1 MQGQFRPQTP
11 MLQQYFRLKAEYP
24 DVLLAMQVGDF
35 YEFYGPDAEI
45 AARELEIVLTGRE
58 DGSNGRIPMAGVP
71 IHAYERYLAK
81 LVQKGY
87 RVAICDQIEDPKL
100 AKGLVKRRVTRVLTP
115 GTVVEDSMLD
125 ARANNYLV
133 AAVLGDPI
141 HGLGV
146 VDVSTGEFLT
156 TEIAGEGRQQ
166 KLLDELF
173 RLQPAEVL
181 VPEDQEELIQTLRE
195 QLSATITPTPLQ
207 EWVGR
212 EGREILLRHFGVESL
227 RGFGCEEF
235 TRGLD
240 AAALALRYLQQNQ
253 MTALEHIRTLATYSV
268 ERFMYLD
275 ATARRHLELTQN
287 LMDGTRRYTL
297 LASIDSTCTP
307 MGARLVKRWLDE
319 PLLEPDAIAAR
330 LDAVDALAQQ
340 SIRRDALR
348 QILRSLADLERLA
361 ARASTGTANARDL
374 VALRQS
380 LQRLPALHVEADAL
394 LRELPQPPTLL
405 ATLAPRLAPLSDLCA
420 LLERALVDDPPAD
433 LKSGGVIRDGYD
445 PELDRLRQVR
455 TDGKQWIAQLEAKE
469 RQRTG
474 ISSLKVGYNAVFGYY
489 LEVSKPHLSK
499 VPADYIRKQT
509 LANAERFITPELKEQ
524 EAILLGAEERINALE
539 FELFSRVR
547 GEVARCTPQLQ
558 SLAKAIAEWDVLC
571 AFAENAVRY
580 RYVRPVVDT
589 EDRLHIVSGRHPV
602 VERFSEKPFV
612 PNDCRLD
619 PTQRLI
625 ILTGPN
631 MSGKCLSGE
640 TLVFTERGI
649 GRLRD
654 LAPPDAPLNAFAP
667 IDVCVQT
674 REGLQRATQ
683 FYSGG
688 EQPTI
693 RLTTRLG
700 FTLEGTPDH
709 KVWTRRED
717 GTEGW
722 TRLGD
727 LRQGDW
733 VALARGFECWGNQT
747 ELPTF
752 DPPSLRF
759 PPLREGN
766 RVRVKVAA
774 LREWDCGSPC
784 LQGEPKGG
792 GQKTFIHPREQ
803 ECKVP
808 THLTPD
814 LAYWLGLLIGDG
826 TITYRNAIVFSTKD
840 PFLAE
845 QFCELSE
852 RLFGYTPTHKANG
865 KDYSISS
872 TYLRRWLHEIGLDY
886 ATAATK
892 RTPRCILCAPRECV
906 VAYLQGLFDTDG
918 YVARKYGNV
927 FLTTASRQ
935 LALET
940 QMLLLNL
947 GIVASLRT
955 KTLQKGSYYDLG
967 IHGEDAIK
975 FHQTVGFRLAQKQ
988 QRASLA
994 SEVRHPNKVGIPH
1007 LAPLLKVIHQR
1018 IVSSRTKRKSLKS
1031 CKAVESLF
1039 YTYIPNGRN
1048 PSYATLGHLIRYCHE
1063 NQIDCHELDAL
1074 VLQGYLYDPIIRL
1087 EPSRAVVYDLNI
1099 EPDHNYIAQ
1108 GFISHN
1114 STYIRQNALIV
1125 LMAHIGSFVPAER
1138 AEIGLVDR
1146 IFTRVGARD
1155 ELATGQ
1161 STFMVEMT
1169 ETANILN
1176 NATPRSL
1183 VILDEIGRG
1192 TSTYDGL
1199 AIAWAVAEYLH
1210 AIGCKTLFATHY
1222 HYLNELANRLEGVAN
1237 YRVAVKEQGDRIV
1250 WLHKVLPGG
1259 TDRSYGVHVARMA
1272 GVPPEVVQ
1280 RAEQILREFERRGV
1294 QNATQPPAS
1303 DAPTVR
1309 TKKLQL
1315 TLFEAEAHPVLEALR
1330 ALDITTLSPVEA
1342 LLKLDELKRKLE
1354 E

>member
-71 IHAYERYLAK
+71 VHAYERYFAK

-146 VDVSTGEFLT
+146 VDVSTGEFLA
-156 TEIAGEGRQQ
+156 TEIAGEGRLQ

-181 VPEDQEELIQTLRE
+181 VPEDHEELIQTLRE
-195 QLSATITPTPLQ
+195 QLSATITPVPLQ

-212 EGREILLRHFGVESL
+212 EAREILLRHFGVESL

-253 MTALEHIRTLATYSV
+253 MTALEHIRTLSTYSV

-297 LASIDSTCTP
+297 LATLDSTCTP
-307 MGARLVKRWLDE
+307 MGARLLKRWLDE
-319 PLLEPDAIAAR
+319 PLLEPDAITAR
-330 LDAVDALAQQ
+330 LDAVEALAQQ

-380 LQRLPALHVEADAL
+380 LQRLPALYAEADAL
-394 LRELPQPPTLL
+394 LRELSQPPTLL
-405 ATLAPRLAPLSDLCA
+405 ATLAPRLVPLSDLCA

-474 ISSLKVGYNAVFGYY
+474 IPSLKVGYNAVFGYY
-489 LEVSKPHLSK
+489 LEVSKPHLNK
-499 VPADYIRKQT
+499 VPPDYIRKQT

-547 GEVARCTPQLQ
+547 NEVARCTPQLQ
-558 SLAKAIAEWDVLC
+558 SLAKAIAELDVLC

-589 EDRLHIVSGRHPV
+589 EDRIHIVGGRHPV

-649 GRLRD
+649 CRLRD

-667 IDVCVQT
+667 IDTRVQT

-688 EQPTI
+688 EQATI

-717 GTEGW
+717 GSEGW

-727 LRQGDW
+727 LRPGDW

-747 ELPTF
+747 ELPA
-752 DPPSLRF
+752 PSNDWHSNTRYY
-759 PPLREGN
+759 R
-766 RVRVKVAA
+766 
-774 LREWDCGSPC
+774 
-784 LQGEPKGG
+784 
-792 GQKTFIHPREQ
+792 T
-803 ECKVP
+803 P

-872 TYLRRWLHEIGLDY
+872 TYLRQWLHQIGLDY

-892 RTPRCILCAPRECV
+892 RTPQCILCAPRECV

-918 YVARKYGNV
+918 YVERKYGNV
-927 FLTTASRQ
+927 FLTTASRL

-947 GIVASLRT
+947 GIVASLRK
-955 KTLQKGSYYDLG
+955 KTIKKGTYYE
-967 IHGEDAIK
+967 IAVHGEDAIR
-975 FHQTVGFRLAQKQ
+975 FHQQIGFRLERKK
-988 QRASLA
+988 QRALLA
-994 SEVRHPNKVGIPH
+994 SEVRRPNKGGIPH
-1007 LAPLLKVIHQR
+1007 LAPPPKQHTPAHRILPHQMPCA
-1018 IVSSRTKRKSLKS
+1018 K
-1031 CKAVESLF
+1031 
-1039 YTYIPNGRN
+1039 
-1048 PSYATLGHLIRYCHE
+1048 
-1063 NQIDCHELDAL
+1063 
-1074 VLQGYLYDPIIRL
+1074 VLQG
-1087 EPSRAVVYDLNI
+1087 
-1099 EPDHNYIAQ
+1099 
-1108 GFISHN
+1108 G
-1114 STYIRQNALIV
+1114 
-1125 LMAHIGSFVPAER
+1125 
-1138 AEIGLVDR
+1138 
-1146 IFTRVGARD
+1146 
-1155 ELATGQ
+1155 
-1161 STFMVEMT
+1161 
-1169 ETANILN
+1169 
-1176 NATPRSL
+1176 
-1183 VILDEIGRG
+1183 
-1192 TSTYDGL
+1192 
-1199 AIAWAVAEYLH
+1199 
-1210 AIGCKTLFATHY
+1210 
-1222 HYLNELANRLEGVAN
+1222 
-1237 YRVAVKEQGDRIV
+1237 RVAV
-1250 WLHKVLPGG
+1250 LHLHPKRQKPELRRTEPISSILSGKQHRLP
-1259 TDRSYGVHVARMA
+1259 RA
-1272 GVPPEVVQ
+1272 GV
-1280 RAEQILREFERRGV
+1280 
-1294 QNATQPPAS
+1294 AS
-1303 DAPTVR
+1303 DAG
-1309 TKKLQL
+1309 LL
-1315 TLFEAEAHPVLEALR
+1315 LR
-1330 ALDITTLSPVEA
+1330 SHRPH
-1342 LLKLDELKRKLE
+1342 
-1354 E
+1354 

>member
-35 YEFYGPDAEI
+35 YEFYGEDAEI

-115 GTVVEDSMLD
+115 GTVLEDSMLD

-195 QLSATITPTPLQ
+195 QLSATITPVPLQ

-212 EGREILLRHFGVESL
+212 EAREILLRHFGVESL

-307 MGARLVKRWLDE
+307 MGARLLKRWLDE

-348 QILRSLADLERLA
+348 QMLRPLADLERLA

-380 LQRLPALHVEADAL
+380 LQRLPDLHAEADAL

-405 ATLAPRLAPLSDLCA
+405 ATLAPRLAPLNDLCA

-474 ISSLKVGYNAVFGYY
+474 IPSLKVGYNAVFGYY
-489 LEVSKPHLSK
+489 LEVSKPHLNK

-539 FELFSRVR
+539 FELFTRVR
-547 GEVARCTPQLQ
+547 GEVARHTPHLQ
-558 SLAKAIAEWDVLC
+558 SLAKAIAELDVLC

-589 EDRLHIVSGRHPV
+589 EDRIHIVGGRHPV

-649 GRLRD
+649 QRLHD

-667 IDVCVQT
+667 IDTRVQT
-674 REGLQRATQ
+674 RDGVQRATQ

-688 EQPTI
+688 EQATI

-717 GTEGW
+717 GSEGW

-727 LRQGDW
+727 LRPGDW

-747 ELPTF
+747 ELHA
-752 DPPSLRF
+752 PPNDWHSNTRYY
-759 PPLREGN
+759 RT
-766 RVRVKVAA
+766 
-774 LREWDCGSPC
+774 S
-784 LQGEPKGG
+784 
-792 GQKTFIHPREQ
+792 
-803 ECKVP
+803 

-852 RLFGYTPTHKANG
+852 RLFGYAPTRKANG

-872 TYLRRWLHEIGLDY
+872 AYLRQWLHQIGLDY

-892 RTPRCILCAPRECV
+892 RTPQCILCAPRECV

-918 YVARKYGNV
+918 YVERKYGNV
-927 FLTTASRQ
+927 FLTTASRL

-947 GIVASLRT
+947 GIVASLREERY
-955 KTLQKGSYYDLG
+955 LLRDRRPRGRMRYEQQ
-967 IHGEDAIK
+967 I
-975 FHQTVGFRLAQKQ
+975 GFRVERKK
-988 QRASLA
+988 QRAYPSA
-994 SEVRHPNKVGIPH
+994 GDTSFS
-1007 LAPLLKVIHQR
+1007 PLLNNIQAHHILPHQMPCAKVLQ
-1018 IVSSRTKRKSLKS
+1018 
-1031 CKAVESLF
+1031 AVESD
-1039 YTYIPNGRN
+1039 TYIPNG
-1048 PSYATLGHLIRYCHE
+1048 E
-1063 NQIDCHELDAL
+1063 
-1074 VLQGYLYDPIIRL
+1074 
-1087 EPSRAVVYDLNI
+1087 
-1099 EPDHNYIAQ
+1099 
-1108 GFISHN
+1108 
-1114 STYIRQNALIV
+1114 
-1125 LMAHIGSFVPAER
+1125 
-1138 AEIGLVDR
+1138 
-1146 IFTRVGARD
+1146 TR
-1155 ELATGQ
+1155 
-1161 STFMVEMT
+1161 
-1169 ETANILN
+1169 
-1176 NATPRSL
+1176 ATPHCE
-1183 VILDEIGRG
+1183 VQYWGKQ
-1192 TSTYDGL
+1192 Y
-1199 AIAWAVAEYLH
+1199 
-1210 AIGCKTLFATHY
+1210 
-1222 HYLNELANRLEGVAN
+1222 
-1237 YRVAVKEQGDRIV
+1237 
-1250 WLHKVLPGG
+1250 P
-1259 TDRSYGVHVARMA
+1259 ARA
-1272 GVPPEVVQ
+1272 GV
-1280 RAEQILREFERRGV
+1280 
-1294 QNATQPPAS
+1294 AS
-1303 DAPTVR
+1303 DAG
-1309 TKKLQL
+1309 LL
-1315 TLFEAEAHPVLEALR
+1315 LR
-1330 ALDITTLSPVEA
+1330 SHRPP
-1342 LLKLDELKRKLE
+1342 
-1354 E
+1354 

>member
-71 IHAYERYLAK
+71 IHAYERYFAK

-195 QLSATITPTPLQ
+195 QLSATITPVPLQ

-212 EGREILLRHFGVESL
+212 EAREILLRHFGVESL

-307 MGARLVKRWLDE
+307 MGARLLKRWLDE

-348 QILRSLADLERLA
+348 QMLRPLADLERLA

-380 LQRLPALHVEADAL
+380 LQRLPDLHAEADAL
-394 LRELPQPPTLL
+394 LRELRQPPTLL
-405 ATLAPRLAPLSDLCA
+405 ATLAPRLAPLNDLCA

-474 ISSLKVGYNAVFGYY
+474 IPSLKVGYNAVFGYY

-499 VPADYIRKQT
+499 VPAAYIRKQT

-539 FELFSRVR
+539 FELFTRVR
-547 GEVARCTPQLQ
+547 GEVARHTPHLQ
-558 SLAKAIAEWDVLC
+558 SLAKAIAELDVLC
-571 AFAENAVRY
+571 AFAENAVRH
-580 RYVRPVVDT
+580 RYVRPVVDA
-589 EDRLHIVSGRHPV
+589 EDRIHIVGGRHPV

-631 MSGKCLSGE
+631 MSGK
-640 TLVFTERGI
+640 
-649 GRLRD
+649 
-654 LAPPDAPLNAFAP
+654 
-667 IDVCVQT
+667 
-674 REGLQRATQ
+674 
-683 FYSGG
+683 
-688 EQPTI
+688 
-693 RLTTRLG
+693 
-700 FTLEGTPDH
+700 
-709 KVWTRRED
+709 
-717 GTEGW
+717 
-722 TRLGD
+722 
-727 LRQGDW
+727 
-733 VALARGFECWGNQT
+733 
-747 ELPTF
+747 
-752 DPPSLRF
+752 
-759 PPLREGN
+759 
-766 RVRVKVAA
+766 
-774 LREWDCGSPC
+774 
-784 LQGEPKGG
+784 
-792 GQKTFIHPREQ
+792 
-803 ECKVP
+803 
-808 THLTPD
+808 
-814 LAYWLGLLIGDG
+814 
-826 TITYRNAIVFSTKD
+826 
-840 PFLAE
+840 
-845 QFCELSE
+845 
-852 RLFGYTPTHKANG
+852 
-865 KDYSISS
+865 
-872 TYLRRWLHEIGLDY
+872 
-886 ATAATK
+886 
-892 RTPRCILCAPRECV
+892 
-906 VAYLQGLFDTDG
+906 
-918 YVARKYGNV
+918 
-927 FLTTASRQ
+927 
-935 LALET
+935 
-940 QMLLLNL
+940 
-947 GIVASLRT
+947 
-955 KTLQKGSYYDLG
+955 
-967 IHGEDAIK
+967 
-975 FHQTVGFRLAQKQ
+975 
-988 QRASLA
+988 
-994 SEVRHPNKVGIPH
+994 
-1007 LAPLLKVIHQR
+1007 
-1018 IVSSRTKRKSLKS
+1018 
-1031 CKAVESLF
+1031 
-1039 YTYIPNGRN
+1039 
-1048 PSYATLGHLIRYCHE
+1048 
-1063 NQIDCHELDAL
+1063 
-1074 VLQGYLYDPIIRL
+1074 
-1087 EPSRAVVYDLNI
+1087 
-1099 EPDHNYIAQ
+1099 
-1108 GFISHN
+1108 
-1114 STYIRQNALIV
+1114 STYIRQNALIT

-1222 HYLNELANRLEGVAN
+1222 HYLNDLANRLEGVAN

-1294 QNATQPPAS
+1294 QGAIQPPTS
-1303 DAPTVR
+1303 DAPTIR

-1315 TLFEAEAHPVLEALR
+1315 TLFEAEEHPVLEALR

-1354 E
+1354 S

>member
-71 IHAYERYLAK
+71 IHAYERYFAK

-115 GTVVEDSMLD
+115 GTVLEDSMLD

-195 QLSATITPTPLQ
+195 QLSATITPVPLQ

-212 EGREILLRHFGVESL
+212 EAREILLRHFGVESL

-307 MGARLVKRWLDE
+307 MGARLLKRWLDE

-340 SIRRDALR
+340 SLRRDALR
-348 QILRSLADLERLA
+348 QMLRPLADLERLA

-380 LQRLPALHVEADAL
+380 LQRLPALHAEADAL
-394 LRELPQPPTLL
+394 LHELPQPPTLL
-405 ATLAPRLAPLSDLCA
+405 ATLAPRLAPLNDLCA
-420 LLERALVDDPPAD
+420 LLERALVDDPPTD

-474 ISSLKVGYNAVFGYY
+474 IPSLKVGYNAVFGYY

-539 FELFSRVR
+539 FELFTRVR
-547 GEVARCTPQLQ
+547 GEVARHTPHLQ
-558 SLAKAIAEWDVLC
+558 SLAKAIAELDVLC
-571 AFAENAVRY
+571 AFAENAVRH
-580 RYVRPVVDT
+580 RYVRPIVDT
-589 EDRLHIVSGRHPV
+589 EDRIHIVGGRHPV

-649 GRLRD
+649 ERLRD
-654 LAPPDAPLNAFAP
+654 LAPTDALQNAFAP
-667 IDVCVQT
+667 IDIRVQT
-674 REGLQRATQ
+674 RDGLQRATQ

-688 EQPTI
+688 EQATI

-700 FTLEGTPDH
+700 FSLEGTPDH

-717 GTEGW
+717 GTEDW
-722 TRLGD
+722 KRLGD
-727 LRQGDW
+727 LRPGDW

-747 ELPTF
+747 ELPA
-752 DPPSLRF
+752 PPNQWHSNTR
-759 PPLREGN
+759 RY
-766 RVRVKVAA
+766 R
-774 LREWDCGSPC
+774 
-784 LQGEPKGG
+784 
-792 GQKTFIHPREQ
+792 T
-803 ECKVP
+803 P
-808 THLTPD
+808 THLTPE
-814 LAYWLGLLIGDG
+814 LAYWLGLLVGDG

-845 QFCELSE
+845 QFCALSE
-852 RLFGYTPTHKANG
+852 QLFGYAPTRKANG
-865 KDYSISS
+865 KDYSITS
-872 TYLRRWLHEIGLDY
+872 TYLRQWLHQIGLDY
-886 ATAATK
+886 AAAAMK
-892 RTPRCILCAPRECV
+892 RTPDCILRAPRECV

-918 YVARKYGNV
+918 YVERKYGNV
-927 FLTTASRQ
+927 FLTTASRH

-955 KTLQKGSYYDLG
+955 KTIQKGSYYDLAV
-967 IHGEDAIK
+967 HGEDAIR
-975 FHQTVGFRLAQKQ
+975 FHQTVGFRLARKQ

-994 SEVRHPNKVGIPH
+994 SEIRHPNKGGIPH
-1007 LAPLLKVIHQR
+1007 LTPLLNAIHQR
-1018 IVSSRTKRKSLKS
+1018 IVSSHTKRKSLKP

-1048 PSYATLGHLIRYCHE
+1048 PSYAALGHLIRYCHE
-1063 NQIDCHELDAL
+1063 NRIDCHELEAL
-1074 VLQGYLYDPIIRL
+1074 VLQGYLYDPIVRL
-1087 EPSRAVVYDLNI
+1087 EPSQAVVYDLNI

-1108 GFISHN
+1108 GFVSHN

-1176 NATPRSL
+1176 NATARSL

-1199 AIAWAVAEYLH
+1199 AIAWAVAEYLY

-1294 QNATQPPAS
+1294 QGAFQPPTS
-1303 DAPTVR
+1303 DAPTIR

-1315 TLFEAEAHPVLEALR
+1315 TLFEAEEHPVLEALR
-1330 ALDITTLSPVEA
+1330 TLDITTLSPVEA
-1342 LLKLDELKRKLE
+1342 LLKLDELKRRLE
-1354 E
+1354 S

>member
-45 AARELEIVLTGRE
+45 AARELEIMLTGRE
-58 DGSNGRIPMAGVP
+58 DGSNGRVPMAGVP

-141 HGLGV
+141 HGLGI

-181 VPEDQEELIQTLRE
+181 VPEDQEELVQTLRE
-195 QLSATITPTPLQ
+195 QLSATITPVPLG

-287 LMDGTRRYTL
+287 LMDGARRYTL

-307 MGARLVKRWLDE
+307 MGARLLKRWLDE
-319 PLLEPDAIAAR
+319 PLLEPEAIAAR

-348 QILRSLADLERLA
+348 QMLRPLADLERLA

-380 LQRLPALHVEADAL
+380 LQRLPTLHAEADAL
-394 LRELPQPPTLL
+394 LRELSQPPTLL

-474 ISSLKVGYNAVFGYY
+474 IASLKVGYNAVFGYY
-489 LEVSKPHLSK
+489 LEVSKPHLNK

-547 GEVARCTPQLQ
+547 GEVARHTPHLQ
-558 SLAKAIAEWDVLC
+558 SLARAIAEWDVLC

-589 EDRLHIVSGRHPV
+589 EDRIHIVGGRHPV

-631 MSGKCLSGE
+631 MSGK
-640 TLVFTERGI
+640 
-649 GRLRD
+649 
-654 LAPPDAPLNAFAP
+654 
-667 IDVCVQT
+667 
-674 REGLQRATQ
+674 
-683 FYSGG
+683 
-688 EQPTI
+688 
-693 RLTTRLG
+693 
-700 FTLEGTPDH
+700 
-709 KVWTRRED
+709 
-717 GTEGW
+717 
-722 TRLGD
+722 
-727 LRQGDW
+727 
-733 VALARGFECWGNQT
+733 
-747 ELPTF
+747 
-752 DPPSLRF
+752 
-759 PPLREGN
+759 
-766 RVRVKVAA
+766 
-774 LREWDCGSPC
+774 
-784 LQGEPKGG
+784 
-792 GQKTFIHPREQ
+792 
-803 ECKVP
+803 
-808 THLTPD
+808 
-814 LAYWLGLLIGDG
+814 
-826 TITYRNAIVFSTKD
+826 
-840 PFLAE
+840 
-845 QFCELSE
+845 
-852 RLFGYTPTHKANG
+852 
-865 KDYSISS
+865 
-872 TYLRRWLHEIGLDY
+872 
-886 ATAATK
+886 
-892 RTPRCILCAPRECV
+892 
-906 VAYLQGLFDTDG
+906 
-918 YVARKYGNV
+918 
-927 FLTTASRQ
+927 
-935 LALET
+935 
-940 QMLLLNL
+940 
-947 GIVASLRT
+947 
-955 KTLQKGSYYDLG
+955 
-967 IHGEDAIK
+967 
-975 FHQTVGFRLAQKQ
+975 
-988 QRASLA
+988 
-994 SEVRHPNKVGIPH
+994 
-1007 LAPLLKVIHQR
+1007 
-1018 IVSSRTKRKSLKS
+1018 
-1031 CKAVESLF
+1031 
-1039 YTYIPNGRN
+1039 
-1048 PSYATLGHLIRYCHE
+1048 
-1063 NQIDCHELDAL
+1063 
-1074 VLQGYLYDPIIRL
+1074 
-1087 EPSRAVVYDLNI
+1087 
-1099 EPDHNYIAQ
+1099 
-1108 GFISHN
+1108 
-1114 STYIRQNALIV
+1114 STYIRQNALIT

-1237 YRVAVKEQGDRIV
+1237 YRVAVKEQGDRVV

-1294 QNATQPPAS
+1294 QGATQPPAS

-1330 ALDITTLSPVEA
+1330 ALDIATLSPVEA

>member
-1 MQGQFRPQTP
+1 

-141 HGLGV
+141 HGLGI

-181 VPEDQEELIQTLRE
+181 VPEDHEELIQTLRE
-195 QLSATITPTPLQ
+195 QLSATITPVPLQ

-307 MGARLVKRWLDE
+307 MGARLLKRWLDE

-348 QILRSLADLERLA
+348 QMLRPLADLERLA

-380 LQRLPALHVEADAL
+380 LQRLPALYAEADAL
-394 LRELPQPPTLL
+394 LRELSQPPTLL

-474 ISSLKVGYNAVFGYY
+474 IPSLKVGYNAVFGYY
-489 LEVSKPHLSK
+489 LEVSKPHLNK

-547 GEVARCTPQLQ
+547 NEVARCTPQLQ
-558 SLAKAIAEWDVLC
+558 SLAKAIAELDVLC

-589 EDRLHIVSGRHPV
+589 EDRIHIVGGRHPV
-602 VERFSEKPFV
+602 VERFGEKPFV

-631 MSGKCLSGE
+631 MSGK
-640 TLVFTERGI
+640 
-649 GRLRD
+649 
-654 LAPPDAPLNAFAP
+654 
-667 IDVCVQT
+667 
-674 REGLQRATQ
+674 
-683 FYSGG
+683 
-688 EQPTI
+688 
-693 RLTTRLG
+693 
-700 FTLEGTPDH
+700 
-709 KVWTRRED
+709 
-717 GTEGW
+717 
-722 TRLGD
+722 
-727 LRQGDW
+727 
-733 VALARGFECWGNQT
+733 
-747 ELPTF
+747 
-752 DPPSLRF
+752 
-759 PPLREGN
+759 
-766 RVRVKVAA
+766 
-774 LREWDCGSPC
+774 
-784 LQGEPKGG
+784 
-792 GQKTFIHPREQ
+792 
-803 ECKVP
+803 
-808 THLTPD
+808 
-814 LAYWLGLLIGDG
+814 
-826 TITYRNAIVFSTKD
+826 
-840 PFLAE
+840 
-845 QFCELSE
+845 
-852 RLFGYTPTHKANG
+852 
-865 KDYSISS
+865 
-872 TYLRRWLHEIGLDY
+872 
-886 ATAATK
+886 
-892 RTPRCILCAPRECV
+892 
-906 VAYLQGLFDTDG
+906 
-918 YVARKYGNV
+918 
-927 FLTTASRQ
+927 
-935 LALET
+935 
-940 QMLLLNL
+940 
-947 GIVASLRT
+947 
-955 KTLQKGSYYDLG
+955 
-967 IHGEDAIK
+967 
-975 FHQTVGFRLAQKQ
+975 
-988 QRASLA
+988 
-994 SEVRHPNKVGIPH
+994 
-1007 LAPLLKVIHQR
+1007 
-1018 IVSSRTKRKSLKS
+1018 
-1031 CKAVESLF
+1031 
-1039 YTYIPNGRN
+1039 
-1048 PSYATLGHLIRYCHE
+1048 
-1063 NQIDCHELDAL
+1063 
-1074 VLQGYLYDPIIRL
+1074 
-1087 EPSRAVVYDLNI
+1087 
-1099 EPDHNYIAQ
+1099 
-1108 GFISHN
+1108 
-1114 STYIRQNALIV
+1114 STYIRQNALIT
-1125 LMAHIGSFVPAER
+1125 LMAHIGCFVPAER

-1294 QNATQPPAS
+1294 QGAVQPPTS

-1315 TLFEAEAHPVLEALR
+1315 TLFEAEMHPVLEALR

>member
-1 MQGQFRPQTP
+1 

-181 VPEDQEELIQTLRE
+181 VPEDHEELIQTLRE
-195 QLSATITPTPLQ
+195 QLSATITPVPLQ

-253 MTALEHIRTLATYSV
+253 MTALEHIRTLSTYSV

-297 LASIDSTCTP
+297 LATLDSTCTP
-307 MGARLVKRWLDE
+307 MGARLLKRWLDE
-319 PLLEPDAIAAR
+319 PLLEPDAITAR
-330 LDAVDALAQQ
+330 LDAVEALAQQ

-380 LQRLPALHVEADAL
+380 LQRLPALYAEADAL

-405 ATLAPRLAPLSDLCA
+405 ATLAPRLAPLHELCQ

-489 LEVSKPHLSK
+489 LEVSKPHLNK

-509 LANAERFITPELKEQ
+509 LVNAERFITPELKEQ

-547 GEVARCTPQLQ
+547 NEVARCTPQLQ
-558 SLAKAIAEWDVLC
+558 SLARAIAEWDVLC

-589 EDRLHIVSGRHPV
+589 EDRIHIVGGRHPV

-631 MSGKCLSGE
+631 MSGK
-640 TLVFTERGI
+640 
-649 GRLRD
+649 
-654 LAPPDAPLNAFAP
+654 
-667 IDVCVQT
+667 
-674 REGLQRATQ
+674 
-683 FYSGG
+683 
-688 EQPTI
+688 
-693 RLTTRLG
+693 
-700 FTLEGTPDH
+700 
-709 KVWTRRED
+709 
-717 GTEGW
+717 
-722 TRLGD
+722 
-727 LRQGDW
+727 
-733 VALARGFECWGNQT
+733 
-747 ELPTF
+747 
-752 DPPSLRF
+752 
-759 PPLREGN
+759 
-766 RVRVKVAA
+766 
-774 LREWDCGSPC
+774 
-784 LQGEPKGG
+784 
-792 GQKTFIHPREQ
+792 
-803 ECKVP
+803 
-808 THLTPD
+808 
-814 LAYWLGLLIGDG
+814 
-826 TITYRNAIVFSTKD
+826 
-840 PFLAE
+840 
-845 QFCELSE
+845 
-852 RLFGYTPTHKANG
+852 
-865 KDYSISS
+865 
-872 TYLRRWLHEIGLDY
+872 
-886 ATAATK
+886 
-892 RTPRCILCAPRECV
+892 
-906 VAYLQGLFDTDG
+906 
-918 YVARKYGNV
+918 
-927 FLTTASRQ
+927 
-935 LALET
+935 
-940 QMLLLNL
+940 
-947 GIVASLRT
+947 
-955 KTLQKGSYYDLG
+955 
-967 IHGEDAIK
+967 
-975 FHQTVGFRLAQKQ
+975 
-988 QRASLA
+988 
-994 SEVRHPNKVGIPH
+994 
-1007 LAPLLKVIHQR
+1007 
-1018 IVSSRTKRKSLKS
+1018 
-1031 CKAVESLF
+1031 
-1039 YTYIPNGRN
+1039 
-1048 PSYATLGHLIRYCHE
+1048 
-1063 NQIDCHELDAL
+1063 
-1074 VLQGYLYDPIIRL
+1074 
-1087 EPSRAVVYDLNI
+1087 
-1099 EPDHNYIAQ
+1099 
-1108 GFISHN
+1108 
-1114 STYIRQNALIV
+1114 STYIRQNALIT

-1294 QNATQPPAS
+1294 QGAVQPPTS

>member
-195 QLSATITPTPLQ
+195 QLSATITPVPLQ

-307 MGARLVKRWLDE
+307 MGARLLKRWLDE

-348 QILRSLADLERLA
+348 QMLRPLADLERLA

-380 LQRLPALHVEADAL
+380 LQRLPALYAEADAL
-394 LRELPQPPTLL
+394 LRELSQPPTLL

-474 ISSLKVGYNAVFGYY
+474 IPSLKVGYNAVFGYY
-489 LEVSKPHLSK
+489 LEVSKPHLNK

-509 LANAERFITPELKEQ
+509 LVNAERFITPELKEQ

-547 GEVARCTPQLQ
+547 NEVARCTPQLQ
-558 SLAKAIAEWDVLC
+558 SLARAIAEWDVLC

-589 EDRLHIVSGRHPV
+589 EDRIHIVGGRHPV

-631 MSGKCLSGE
+631 MSGK
-640 TLVFTERGI
+640 
-649 GRLRD
+649 
-654 LAPPDAPLNAFAP
+654 
-667 IDVCVQT
+667 
-674 REGLQRATQ
+674 
-683 FYSGG
+683 
-688 EQPTI
+688 
-693 RLTTRLG
+693 
-700 FTLEGTPDH
+700 
-709 KVWTRRED
+709 
-717 GTEGW
+717 
-722 TRLGD
+722 
-727 LRQGDW
+727 
-733 VALARGFECWGNQT
+733 
-747 ELPTF
+747 
-752 DPPSLRF
+752 
-759 PPLREGN
+759 
-766 RVRVKVAA
+766 
-774 LREWDCGSPC
+774 
-784 LQGEPKGG
+784 
-792 GQKTFIHPREQ
+792 
-803 ECKVP
+803 
-808 THLTPD
+808 
-814 LAYWLGLLIGDG
+814 
-826 TITYRNAIVFSTKD
+826 
-840 PFLAE
+840 
-845 QFCELSE
+845 
-852 RLFGYTPTHKANG
+852 
-865 KDYSISS
+865 
-872 TYLRRWLHEIGLDY
+872 
-886 ATAATK
+886 
-892 RTPRCILCAPRECV
+892 
-906 VAYLQGLFDTDG
+906 
-918 YVARKYGNV
+918 
-927 FLTTASRQ
+927 
-935 LALET
+935 
-940 QMLLLNL
+940 
-947 GIVASLRT
+947 
-955 KTLQKGSYYDLG
+955 
-967 IHGEDAIK
+967 
-975 FHQTVGFRLAQKQ
+975 
-988 QRASLA
+988 
-994 SEVRHPNKVGIPH
+994 
-1007 LAPLLKVIHQR
+1007 
-1018 IVSSRTKRKSLKS
+1018 
-1031 CKAVESLF
+1031 
-1039 YTYIPNGRN
+1039 
-1048 PSYATLGHLIRYCHE
+1048 
-1063 NQIDCHELDAL
+1063 
-1074 VLQGYLYDPIIRL
+1074 
-1087 EPSRAVVYDLNI
+1087 
-1099 EPDHNYIAQ
+1099 
-1108 GFISHN
+1108 
-1114 STYIRQNALIV
+1114 STYIRQNALIT

-1222 HYLNELANRLEGVAN
+1222 HYLNDLANRLEGVAN

-1294 QNATQPPAS
+1294 QSATQPPTS

-1354 E
+1354 S

>member
-71 IHAYERYLAK
+71 IHAYERYFAK

-195 QLSATITPTPLQ
+195 QLSATITPVPLQ

-212 EGREILLRHFGVESL
+212 EAREILLRHFGVESL

-307 MGARLVKRWLDE
+307 MGARLLKRWLDE

-330 LDAVDALAQQ
+330 LDAVEVLAQQ

-348 QILRSLADLERLA
+348 QMLRPLADLERLA

-380 LQRLPALHVEADAL
+380 LQRLPAVYAEADAL
-394 LRELPQPPTLL
+394 LRELRQPPTLL

-474 ISSLKVGYNAVFGYY
+474 IPSLKVGYNAVFGYY
-489 LEVSKPHLSK
+489 LEVSKPHLNK
-499 VPADYIRKQT
+499 VPAEYIRKQT

-539 FELFSRVR
+539 LELFSRVR

-589 EDRLHIVSGRHPV
+589 EDRIHIIGGRHPV

-631 MSGKCLSGE
+631 MSGK
-640 TLVFTERGI
+640 
-649 GRLRD
+649 
-654 LAPPDAPLNAFAP
+654 
-667 IDVCVQT
+667 
-674 REGLQRATQ
+674 
-683 FYSGG
+683 
-688 EQPTI
+688 
-693 RLTTRLG
+693 
-700 FTLEGTPDH
+700 
-709 KVWTRRED
+709 
-717 GTEGW
+717 
-722 TRLGD
+722 
-727 LRQGDW
+727 
-733 VALARGFECWGNQT
+733 
-747 ELPTF
+747 
-752 DPPSLRF
+752 
-759 PPLREGN
+759 
-766 RVRVKVAA
+766 
-774 LREWDCGSPC
+774 
-784 LQGEPKGG
+784 
-792 GQKTFIHPREQ
+792 
-803 ECKVP
+803 
-808 THLTPD
+808 
-814 LAYWLGLLIGDG
+814 
-826 TITYRNAIVFSTKD
+826 
-840 PFLAE
+840 
-845 QFCELSE
+845 
-852 RLFGYTPTHKANG
+852 
-865 KDYSISS
+865 
-872 TYLRRWLHEIGLDY
+872 
-886 ATAATK
+886 
-892 RTPRCILCAPRECV
+892 
-906 VAYLQGLFDTDG
+906 
-918 YVARKYGNV
+918 
-927 FLTTASRQ
+927 
-935 LALET
+935 
-940 QMLLLNL
+940 
-947 GIVASLRT
+947 
-955 KTLQKGSYYDLG
+955 
-967 IHGEDAIK
+967 
-975 FHQTVGFRLAQKQ
+975 
-988 QRASLA
+988 
-994 SEVRHPNKVGIPH
+994 
-1007 LAPLLKVIHQR
+1007 
-1018 IVSSRTKRKSLKS
+1018 
-1031 CKAVESLF
+1031 
-1039 YTYIPNGRN
+1039 
-1048 PSYATLGHLIRYCHE
+1048 
-1063 NQIDCHELDAL
+1063 
-1074 VLQGYLYDPIIRL
+1074 
-1087 EPSRAVVYDLNI
+1087 
-1099 EPDHNYIAQ
+1099 
-1108 GFISHN
+1108 
-1114 STYIRQNALIV
+1114 STYIRQNALIT

-1294 QNATQPPAS
+1294 QGAIQPPTS
-1303 DAPTVR
+1303 DAPTIR

-1315 TLFEAEAHPVLEALR
+1315 TLFEAEEHPVLEALR

-1354 E
+1354 S

>member
-133 AAVLGDPI
+133 AAVLGEPI
-141 HGLGV
+141 HGLGI

-195 QLSATITPTPLQ
+195 QLSATITPVPLQ

-212 EGREILLRHFGVESL
+212 EAREILLRHFGVESL

-307 MGARLVKRWLDE
+307 MGARLLKRWLDE

-348 QILRSLADLERLA
+348 QMLRPLADLERLA

-380 LQRLPALHVEADAL
+380 LQRLPALYAEADAL

-474 ISSLKVGYNAVFGYY
+474 IPSLKVGYNAVFGYY

-558 SLAKAIAEWDVLC
+558 SLAKAIAELDVLC
-571 AFAENAVRY
+571 AFAENAVRH

-589 EDRLHIVSGRHPV
+589 EDRIHIVGGRHPV

-631 MSGKCLSGE
+631 MSGK
-640 TLVFTERGI
+640 
-649 GRLRD
+649 
-654 LAPPDAPLNAFAP
+654 
-667 IDVCVQT
+667 
-674 REGLQRATQ
+674 
-683 FYSGG
+683 
-688 EQPTI
+688 
-693 RLTTRLG
+693 
-700 FTLEGTPDH
+700 
-709 KVWTRRED
+709 
-717 GTEGW
+717 
-722 TRLGD
+722 
-727 LRQGDW
+727 
-733 VALARGFECWGNQT
+733 
-747 ELPTF
+747 
-752 DPPSLRF
+752 
-759 PPLREGN
+759 
-766 RVRVKVAA
+766 
-774 LREWDCGSPC
+774 
-784 LQGEPKGG
+784 
-792 GQKTFIHPREQ
+792 
-803 ECKVP
+803 
-808 THLTPD
+808 
-814 LAYWLGLLIGDG
+814 
-826 TITYRNAIVFSTKD
+826 
-840 PFLAE
+840 
-845 QFCELSE
+845 
-852 RLFGYTPTHKANG
+852 
-865 KDYSISS
+865 
-872 TYLRRWLHEIGLDY
+872 
-886 ATAATK
+886 
-892 RTPRCILCAPRECV
+892 
-906 VAYLQGLFDTDG
+906 
-918 YVARKYGNV
+918 
-927 FLTTASRQ
+927 
-935 LALET
+935 
-940 QMLLLNL
+940 
-947 GIVASLRT
+947 
-955 KTLQKGSYYDLG
+955 
-967 IHGEDAIK
+967 
-975 FHQTVGFRLAQKQ
+975 
-988 QRASLA
+988 
-994 SEVRHPNKVGIPH
+994 
-1007 LAPLLKVIHQR
+1007 
-1018 IVSSRTKRKSLKS
+1018 
-1031 CKAVESLF
+1031 
-1039 YTYIPNGRN
+1039 
-1048 PSYATLGHLIRYCHE
+1048 
-1063 NQIDCHELDAL
+1063 
-1074 VLQGYLYDPIIRL
+1074 
-1087 EPSRAVVYDLNI
+1087 
-1099 EPDHNYIAQ
+1099 
-1108 GFISHN
+1108 
-1114 STYIRQNALIV
+1114 STYIRQNALIT

-1176 NATPRSL
+1176 NATLRSL

-1294 QNATQPPAS
+1294 QGATQPPAS

-1315 TLFEAEAHPVLEALR
+1315 TLFEAEEHPVLEALR

-1342 LLKLDELKRKLE
+1342 LLKLDELKRQLE
-1354 E
+1354 

>member
-1 MQGQFRPQTP
+1 

-71 IHAYERYLAK
+71 IHAYERYFAK

-195 QLSATITPTPLQ
+195 QLSATITPVPLQ

-227 RGFGCEEF
+227 RGFDCEEF

-307 MGARLVKRWLDE
+307 MGARLLKRWLDE

-330 LDAVDALAQQ
+330 LDAVEALAQQ
-340 SIRRDALR
+340 SIRRDAMRQMLR
-348 QILRSLADLERLA
+348 PLADLERLA

-380 LQRLPALHVEADAL
+380 LQRLPALYAEADAL

-474 ISSLKVGYNAVFGYY
+474 IPSLKVGYNAVFGYY
-489 LEVSKPHLSK
+489 LEVSKPHLNK

-589 EDRLHIVSGRHPV
+589 EDRIHIIGGRHPV

-631 MSGKCLSGE
+631 MSGK
-640 TLVFTERGI
+640 
-649 GRLRD
+649 
-654 LAPPDAPLNAFAP
+654 
-667 IDVCVQT
+667 
-674 REGLQRATQ
+674 
-683 FYSGG
+683 
-688 EQPTI
+688 
-693 RLTTRLG
+693 
-700 FTLEGTPDH
+700 
-709 KVWTRRED
+709 
-717 GTEGW
+717 
-722 TRLGD
+722 
-727 LRQGDW
+727 
-733 VALARGFECWGNQT
+733 
-747 ELPTF
+747 
-752 DPPSLRF
+752 
-759 PPLREGN
+759 
-766 RVRVKVAA
+766 
-774 LREWDCGSPC
+774 
-784 LQGEPKGG
+784 
-792 GQKTFIHPREQ
+792 
-803 ECKVP
+803 
-808 THLTPD
+808 
-814 LAYWLGLLIGDG
+814 
-826 TITYRNAIVFSTKD
+826 
-840 PFLAE
+840 
-845 QFCELSE
+845 
-852 RLFGYTPTHKANG
+852 
-865 KDYSISS
+865 
-872 TYLRRWLHEIGLDY
+872 
-886 ATAATK
+886 
-892 RTPRCILCAPRECV
+892 
-906 VAYLQGLFDTDG
+906 
-918 YVARKYGNV
+918 
-927 FLTTASRQ
+927 
-935 LALET
+935 
-940 QMLLLNL
+940 
-947 GIVASLRT
+947 
-955 KTLQKGSYYDLG
+955 
-967 IHGEDAIK
+967 
-975 FHQTVGFRLAQKQ
+975 
-988 QRASLA
+988 
-994 SEVRHPNKVGIPH
+994 
-1007 LAPLLKVIHQR
+1007 
-1018 IVSSRTKRKSLKS
+1018 
-1031 CKAVESLF
+1031 
-1039 YTYIPNGRN
+1039 
-1048 PSYATLGHLIRYCHE
+1048 
-1063 NQIDCHELDAL
+1063 
-1074 VLQGYLYDPIIRL
+1074 
-1087 EPSRAVVYDLNI
+1087 
-1099 EPDHNYIAQ
+1099 
-1108 GFISHN
+1108 
-1114 STYIRQNALIV
+1114 STYIRQNALIT

-1294 QNATQPPAS
+1294 QGAVQPPTS
-1303 DAPTVR
+1303 DAPTIR

-1315 TLFEAEAHPVLEALR
+1315 TLFEAEEHPVLEALR

-1354 E
+1354 S

>member
-1 MQGQFRPQTP
+1 

-58 DGSNGRIPMAGVP
+58 DGSNGRVPMAGVP
-71 IHAYERYLAK
+71 VHAYERYFAK

-146 VDVSTGEFLT
+146 VDVSTGEFLA
-156 TEIAGEGRQQ
+156 TEIAGEGRLQ

-195 QLSATITPTPLQ
+195 QLSATITPVPLQ

-212 EGREILLRHFGVESL
+212 EAREILLRHFGVESL

-253 MTALEHIRTLATYSV
+253 MTALEHIRTLSTYSV

-297 LASIDSTCTP
+297 LATLDSTCTP
-307 MGARLVKRWLDE
+307 MGARLLKRWLDE
-319 PLLEPDAIAAR
+319 PLLEPDAITAR
-330 LDAVDALAQQ
+330 LDAVEALAQQ

-380 LQRLPALHVEADAL
+380 LQRLPALYAEADAL
-394 LRELPQPPTLL
+394 LRELSQPPTLL
-405 ATLAPRLAPLSDLCA
+405 ATLAPRLVPLSDLCA

-474 ISSLKVGYNAVFGYY
+474 IPSLKVGYNAVFGYY
-489 LEVSKPHLSK
+489 LEVSKPHLNK
-499 VPADYIRKQT
+499 VPPDYIRKQT

-558 SLAKAIAEWDVLC
+558 SLAKAIAELDVLC

-589 EDRLHIVSGRHPV
+589 EDRIHIVGGRHPV

-631 MSGKCLSGE
+631 MSGK
-640 TLVFTERGI
+640 
-649 GRLRD
+649 
-654 LAPPDAPLNAFAP
+654 
-667 IDVCVQT
+667 
-674 REGLQRATQ
+674 
-683 FYSGG
+683 
-688 EQPTI
+688 
-693 RLTTRLG
+693 
-700 FTLEGTPDH
+700 
-709 KVWTRRED
+709 
-717 GTEGW
+717 
-722 TRLGD
+722 
-727 LRQGDW
+727 
-733 VALARGFECWGNQT
+733 
-747 ELPTF
+747 
-752 DPPSLRF
+752 
-759 PPLREGN
+759 
-766 RVRVKVAA
+766 
-774 LREWDCGSPC
+774 
-784 LQGEPKGG
+784 
-792 GQKTFIHPREQ
+792 
-803 ECKVP
+803 
-808 THLTPD
+808 
-814 LAYWLGLLIGDG
+814 
-826 TITYRNAIVFSTKD
+826 
-840 PFLAE
+840 
-845 QFCELSE
+845 
-852 RLFGYTPTHKANG
+852 
-865 KDYSISS
+865 
-872 TYLRRWLHEIGLDY
+872 
-886 ATAATK
+886 
-892 RTPRCILCAPRECV
+892 
-906 VAYLQGLFDTDG
+906 
-918 YVARKYGNV
+918 
-927 FLTTASRQ
+927 
-935 LALET
+935 
-940 QMLLLNL
+940 
-947 GIVASLRT
+947 
-955 KTLQKGSYYDLG
+955 
-967 IHGEDAIK
+967 
-975 FHQTVGFRLAQKQ
+975 
-988 QRASLA
+988 
-994 SEVRHPNKVGIPH
+994 
-1007 LAPLLKVIHQR
+1007 
-1018 IVSSRTKRKSLKS
+1018 
-1031 CKAVESLF
+1031 
-1039 YTYIPNGRN
+1039 
-1048 PSYATLGHLIRYCHE
+1048 
-1063 NQIDCHELDAL
+1063 
-1074 VLQGYLYDPIIRL
+1074 
-1087 EPSRAVVYDLNI
+1087 
-1099 EPDHNYIAQ
+1099 
-1108 GFISHN
+1108 
-1114 STYIRQNALIV
+1114 STYIRQNALIT

-1222 HYLNELANRLEGVAN
+1222 HYLNDLANRLEGVAN

-1294 QNATQPPAS
+1294 QGAVQPPTS

-1315 TLFEAEAHPVLEALR
+1315 TLFEAEEHPVLEALR

-1354 E
+1354 S

>member
-1 MQGQFRPQTP
+1 

-141 HGLGV
+141 HGLGI

-181 VPEDQEELIQTLRE
+181 VPEDQEELVQTLRE
-195 QLSATITPTPLQ
+195 QLSATITPVPLG

-307 MGARLVKRWLDE
+307 MGARLLKRWLDE
-319 PLLEPDAIAAR
+319 PLLEPEAIAAR

-348 QILRSLADLERLA
+348 QMLRPLADLERLA

-380 LQRLPALHVEADAL
+380 LQRLPALYAEADAL
-394 LRELPQPPTLL
+394 LRELSQPPTLL

-489 LEVSKPHLSK
+489 LEVSKPHLNK

-547 GEVARCTPQLQ
+547 NEVARCTPQLQ
-558 SLAKAIAEWDVLC
+558 SLAKAIAELDVLC

-589 EDRLHIVSGRHPV
+589 EDRIHIVGGRHPV

-631 MSGKCLSGE
+631 MSGK
-640 TLVFTERGI
+640 
-649 GRLRD
+649 
-654 LAPPDAPLNAFAP
+654 
-667 IDVCVQT
+667 
-674 REGLQRATQ
+674 
-683 FYSGG
+683 
-688 EQPTI
+688 
-693 RLTTRLG
+693 
-700 FTLEGTPDH
+700 
-709 KVWTRRED
+709 
-717 GTEGW
+717 
-722 TRLGD
+722 
-727 LRQGDW
+727 
-733 VALARGFECWGNQT
+733 
-747 ELPTF
+747 
-752 DPPSLRF
+752 
-759 PPLREGN
+759 
-766 RVRVKVAA
+766 
-774 LREWDCGSPC
+774 
-784 LQGEPKGG
+784 
-792 GQKTFIHPREQ
+792 
-803 ECKVP
+803 
-808 THLTPD
+808 
-814 LAYWLGLLIGDG
+814 
-826 TITYRNAIVFSTKD
+826 
-840 PFLAE
+840 
-845 QFCELSE
+845 
-852 RLFGYTPTHKANG
+852 
-865 KDYSISS
+865 
-872 TYLRRWLHEIGLDY
+872 
-886 ATAATK
+886 
-892 RTPRCILCAPRECV
+892 
-906 VAYLQGLFDTDG
+906 
-918 YVARKYGNV
+918 
-927 FLTTASRQ
+927 
-935 LALET
+935 
-940 QMLLLNL
+940 
-947 GIVASLRT
+947 
-955 KTLQKGSYYDLG
+955 
-967 IHGEDAIK
+967 
-975 FHQTVGFRLAQKQ
+975 
-988 QRASLA
+988 
-994 SEVRHPNKVGIPH
+994 
-1007 LAPLLKVIHQR
+1007 
-1018 IVSSRTKRKSLKS
+1018 
-1031 CKAVESLF
+1031 
-1039 YTYIPNGRN
+1039 
-1048 PSYATLGHLIRYCHE
+1048 
-1063 NQIDCHELDAL
+1063 
-1074 VLQGYLYDPIIRL
+1074 
-1087 EPSRAVVYDLNI
+1087 
-1099 EPDHNYIAQ
+1099 
-1108 GFISHN
+1108 
-1114 STYIRQNALIV
+1114 STYIRQNALIT
-1125 LMAHIGSFVPAER
+1125 LMAHIGSFVPAEH

-1237 YRVAVKEQGDRIV
+1237 YRVAVKEQGDRVV

-1294 QNATQPPAS
+1294 QGATQPPTS

-1315 TLFEAEAHPVLEALR
+1315 TLFEAEEHPVLEALR

>member
-71 IHAYERYLAK
+71 IHAYERYFAK

-115 GTVVEDSMLD
+115 GTVLEDSMLD

-195 QLSATITPTPLQ
+195 QLSATITPVPLQ

-212 EGREILLRHFGVESL
+212 EAREILLRHFGVESL

-307 MGARLVKRWLDE
+307 MGARLLKRWLDE

-348 QILRSLADLERLA
+348 QMLRPLADLERLA

-380 LQRLPALHVEADAL
+380 LQRLPDLHAEADAL
-394 LRELPQPPTLL
+394 LRELPQPPMLL
-405 ATLAPRLAPLSDLCA
+405 ATLAPRLAPLNDLCA

-474 ISSLKVGYNAVFGYY
+474 IPSLKVGYNAVFGYY
-489 LEVSKPHLSK
+489 LEVSKPHLNK

-539 FELFSRVR
+539 FELFTRVR
-547 GEVARCTPQLQ
+547 GEVARHTPHLQ
-558 SLAKAIAEWDVLC
+558 SLAKAIAELDVLC
-571 AFAENAVRY
+571 AFAENAVRH

-589 EDRLHIVSGRHPV
+589 EDRIHIVGGRHPV

-631 MSGKCLSGE
+631 MSGK
-640 TLVFTERGI
+640 
-649 GRLRD
+649 
-654 LAPPDAPLNAFAP
+654 
-667 IDVCVQT
+667 
-674 REGLQRATQ
+674 
-683 FYSGG
+683 
-688 EQPTI
+688 
-693 RLTTRLG
+693 
-700 FTLEGTPDH
+700 
-709 KVWTRRED
+709 
-717 GTEGW
+717 
-722 TRLGD
+722 
-727 LRQGDW
+727 
-733 VALARGFECWGNQT
+733 
-747 ELPTF
+747 
-752 DPPSLRF
+752 
-759 PPLREGN
+759 
-766 RVRVKVAA
+766 
-774 LREWDCGSPC
+774 
-784 LQGEPKGG
+784 
-792 GQKTFIHPREQ
+792 
-803 ECKVP
+803 
-808 THLTPD
+808 
-814 LAYWLGLLIGDG
+814 
-826 TITYRNAIVFSTKD
+826 
-840 PFLAE
+840 
-845 QFCELSE
+845 
-852 RLFGYTPTHKANG
+852 
-865 KDYSISS
+865 
-872 TYLRRWLHEIGLDY
+872 
-886 ATAATK
+886 
-892 RTPRCILCAPRECV
+892 
-906 VAYLQGLFDTDG
+906 
-918 YVARKYGNV
+918 
-927 FLTTASRQ
+927 
-935 LALET
+935 
-940 QMLLLNL
+940 
-947 GIVASLRT
+947 
-955 KTLQKGSYYDLG
+955 
-967 IHGEDAIK
+967 
-975 FHQTVGFRLAQKQ
+975 
-988 QRASLA
+988 
-994 SEVRHPNKVGIPH
+994 
-1007 LAPLLKVIHQR
+1007 
-1018 IVSSRTKRKSLKS
+1018 
-1031 CKAVESLF
+1031 
-1039 YTYIPNGRN
+1039 
-1048 PSYATLGHLIRYCHE
+1048 
-1063 NQIDCHELDAL
+1063 
-1074 VLQGYLYDPIIRL
+1074 
-1087 EPSRAVVYDLNI
+1087 
-1099 EPDHNYIAQ
+1099 
-1108 GFISHN
+1108 
-1114 STYIRQNALIV
+1114 STYIRQNALIT
-1125 LMAHIGSFVPAER
+1125 LMAHIGSFVPAEH

-1294 QNATQPPAS
+1294 QGAFQPPTS

-1315 TLFEAEAHPVLEALR
+1315 TLFEAEEHPVLEALR
-1330 ALDITTLSPVEA
+1330 TLDIATLSPVEA

-1354 E
+1354 S

>member
-35 YEFYGPDAEI
+35 YEFYGEDAEI

-141 HGLGV
+141 HGLGI

-181 VPEDQEELIQTLRE
+181 VPEDHEELIQTLRE
-195 QLSATITPTPLQ
+195 QLSATITPVPLQ

-307 MGARLVKRWLDE
+307 MGARLLKRWLDE

-348 QILRSLADLERLA
+348 QMLRPLADLERLA

-380 LQRLPALHVEADAL
+380 LQRLPALYAEADAL
-394 LRELPQPPTLL
+394 LRELRQPPTLL

-474 ISSLKVGYNAVFGYY
+474 IASLKVGYNAVFGYY
-489 LEVSKPHLSK
+489 LEVSKPHLNK
-499 VPADYIRKQT
+499 VPPDYIRKQT

-547 GEVARCTPQLQ
+547 NEVARCTPQLQ
-558 SLAKAIAEWDVLC
+558 SLAKAIAELDVLC

-589 EDRLHIVSGRHPV
+589 EDRIHIVGGRHPV

-631 MSGKCLSGE
+631 MSGK
-640 TLVFTERGI
+640 
-649 GRLRD
+649 
-654 LAPPDAPLNAFAP
+654 
-667 IDVCVQT
+667 
-674 REGLQRATQ
+674 
-683 FYSGG
+683 
-688 EQPTI
+688 
-693 RLTTRLG
+693 
-700 FTLEGTPDH
+700 
-709 KVWTRRED
+709 
-717 GTEGW
+717 
-722 TRLGD
+722 
-727 LRQGDW
+727 
-733 VALARGFECWGNQT
+733 
-747 ELPTF
+747 
-752 DPPSLRF
+752 
-759 PPLREGN
+759 
-766 RVRVKVAA
+766 
-774 LREWDCGSPC
+774 
-784 LQGEPKGG
+784 
-792 GQKTFIHPREQ
+792 
-803 ECKVP
+803 
-808 THLTPD
+808 
-814 LAYWLGLLIGDG
+814 
-826 TITYRNAIVFSTKD
+826 
-840 PFLAE
+840 
-845 QFCELSE
+845 
-852 RLFGYTPTHKANG
+852 
-865 KDYSISS
+865 
-872 TYLRRWLHEIGLDY
+872 
-886 ATAATK
+886 
-892 RTPRCILCAPRECV
+892 
-906 VAYLQGLFDTDG
+906 
-918 YVARKYGNV
+918 
-927 FLTTASRQ
+927 
-935 LALET
+935 
-940 QMLLLNL
+940 
-947 GIVASLRT
+947 
-955 KTLQKGSYYDLG
+955 
-967 IHGEDAIK
+967 
-975 FHQTVGFRLAQKQ
+975 
-988 QRASLA
+988 
-994 SEVRHPNKVGIPH
+994 
-1007 LAPLLKVIHQR
+1007 
-1018 IVSSRTKRKSLKS
+1018 
-1031 CKAVESLF
+1031 
-1039 YTYIPNGRN
+1039 
-1048 PSYATLGHLIRYCHE
+1048 
-1063 NQIDCHELDAL
+1063 
-1074 VLQGYLYDPIIRL
+1074 
-1087 EPSRAVVYDLNI
+1087 
-1099 EPDHNYIAQ
+1099 
-1108 GFISHN
+1108 
-1114 STYIRQNALIV
+1114 STYIRQNALIT

-1272 GVPPEVVQ
+1272 GVPPKWCSAPS
-1280 RAEQILREFERRGV
+1280 RFCASSSGAACKARFNR
-1294 QNATQPPAS
+1294 PPATRLPS
-1303 DAPTVR
+1303 AP
-1309 TKKLQL
+1309 KNCN
-1315 TLFEAEAHPVLEALR
+1315 
-1330 ALDITTLSPVEA
+1330 
-1342 LLKLDELKRKLE
+1342 
-1354 E
+1354 

>member
-58 DGSNGRIPMAGVP
+58 DGSNGRVPMAGVP
-71 IHAYERYLAK
+71 IHAYERYFAK

-146 VDVSTGEFLT
+146 VDVSTGEFLA
-156 TEIAGEGRQQ
+156 TEIAGEGRLQ

-195 QLSATITPTPLQ
+195 QLSATITPVPLQ

-212 EGREILLRHFGVESL
+212 EAREILLRHFGVESL

-253 MTALEHIRTLATYSV
+253 MTALEHIRTLSTYSV

-297 LASIDSTCTP
+297 LATLDSTCTP
-307 MGARLVKRWLDE
+307 MGARLLKRWLDE
-319 PLLEPDAIAAR
+319 PLLEPDAITAR
-330 LDAVDALAQQ
+330 LDAVEALAQQ

-380 LQRLPALHVEADAL
+380 LQRLPALYAEADAL
-394 LRELPQPPTLL
+394 LRELHQPPTLL
-405 ATLAPRLAPLSDLCA
+405 ATLAPRLVPLSDLCA

-474 ISSLKVGYNAVFGYY
+474 IPSLKVGYNAVFGYY
-489 LEVSKPHLSK
+489 LEVSKPHLNK
-499 VPADYIRKQT
+499 VPPDYIRKQT

-547 GEVARCTPQLQ
+547 NEVARCTPQLQ
-558 SLAKAIAEWDVLC
+558 SLAKAIAELDVLC

-589 EDRLHIVSGRHPV
+589 EDRIHIVGGRHPV

-631 MSGKCLSGE
+631 MSGK
-640 TLVFTERGI
+640 
-649 GRLRD
+649 
-654 LAPPDAPLNAFAP
+654 
-667 IDVCVQT
+667 
-674 REGLQRATQ
+674 
-683 FYSGG
+683 
-688 EQPTI
+688 
-693 RLTTRLG
+693 
-700 FTLEGTPDH
+700 
-709 KVWTRRED
+709 
-717 GTEGW
+717 
-722 TRLGD
+722 
-727 LRQGDW
+727 
-733 VALARGFECWGNQT
+733 
-747 ELPTF
+747 
-752 DPPSLRF
+752 
-759 PPLREGN
+759 
-766 RVRVKVAA
+766 
-774 LREWDCGSPC
+774 
-784 LQGEPKGG
+784 
-792 GQKTFIHPREQ
+792 
-803 ECKVP
+803 
-808 THLTPD
+808 
-814 LAYWLGLLIGDG
+814 
-826 TITYRNAIVFSTKD
+826 
-840 PFLAE
+840 
-845 QFCELSE
+845 
-852 RLFGYTPTHKANG
+852 
-865 KDYSISS
+865 
-872 TYLRRWLHEIGLDY
+872 
-886 ATAATK
+886 
-892 RTPRCILCAPRECV
+892 
-906 VAYLQGLFDTDG
+906 
-918 YVARKYGNV
+918 
-927 FLTTASRQ
+927 
-935 LALET
+935 
-940 QMLLLNL
+940 
-947 GIVASLRT
+947 
-955 KTLQKGSYYDLG
+955 
-967 IHGEDAIK
+967 
-975 FHQTVGFRLAQKQ
+975 
-988 QRASLA
+988 
-994 SEVRHPNKVGIPH
+994 
-1007 LAPLLKVIHQR
+1007 
-1018 IVSSRTKRKSLKS
+1018 
-1031 CKAVESLF
+1031 
-1039 YTYIPNGRN
+1039 
-1048 PSYATLGHLIRYCHE
+1048 
-1063 NQIDCHELDAL
+1063 
-1074 VLQGYLYDPIIRL
+1074 
-1087 EPSRAVVYDLNI
+1087 
-1099 EPDHNYIAQ
+1099 
-1108 GFISHN
+1108 
-1114 STYIRQNALIV
+1114 STYIRQNALIT

-1294 QNATQPPAS
+1294 QGAVQPPTS

-1315 TLFEAEAHPVLEALR
+1315 TLFEAEMHPVLEALR

-1354 E
+1354 S